1 MIIITINRDVKV
13 QVKSRKVVSL
23 SLQCVCDMCIMH
35 YSDSVLARNAW
46 LIMVLLSAH
55 ADIAVSQFLSISIS
69 LFATTP
75 MTQEY
80 IHNNIIT

>member
-1 MIIITINRDVKV
+1 
-13 QVKSRKVVSL
+13 
-23 SLQCVCDMCIMH
+23 MH

-46 LIMVLLSAH
+46 QIMVLSAH